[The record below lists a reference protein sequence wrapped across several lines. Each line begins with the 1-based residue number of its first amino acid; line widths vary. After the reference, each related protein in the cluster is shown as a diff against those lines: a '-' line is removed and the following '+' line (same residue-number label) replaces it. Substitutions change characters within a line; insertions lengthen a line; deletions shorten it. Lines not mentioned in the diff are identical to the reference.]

1 MGVKE
6 KRQST
11 LERASA
17 FSPFLRAA
25 AAAFPA
31 IAEAFAMQGP
41 QAAVSLASEVP
52 GDSIAAELRR
62 RRTALALA
70 VALGDLAGELA
81 LEEVTRIL
89 SDFAAEAI
97 DRALAAAIAE
107 RLPEASTTGFAV
119 LALGKLGS
127 HELNYS
133 SDVDLILLFDP
144 AVMARRER
152 DEPGEAA
159 VRVAQRLVELM
170 QQRTEDGYVAR
181 VDLRLRPSPEVRHRT
196 AVEPPLH
203 TNRRHCHGS

>member
-1 MGVKE
+1 MGVKQ
-6 KRQST
+6 KRQSA

-25 AAAFPA
+25 SAAFPA
-31 IAEAFAMQGP
+31 IAESFAMQGA
-41 QAAVSLASEVP
+41 QEAVRIALEMP

-81 LEEVTRIL
+81 LEEVTRTL

-97 DRALAAAIAE
+97 DRSLAAAIGE
-107 RLPEASTTGFAV
+107 RLPEASTAGFAV

-152 DEPGEAA
+152 DAA
-159 VRVAQRLVELM
+159 SRNLSFSRQ
-170 QQRTEDGYVAR
+170 
-181 VDLRLRPSPEVRHRT
+181 
-196 AVEPPLH
+196 
-203 TNRRHCHGS
+203 